1 MAKMARTRFTGHSR
15 TGLVARKRVSVLAAV
30 RVFRDVSR
38 DRIIA
43 AMIILAGLGSFFE
56 SATG

>member
-1 MAKMARTRFTGHSR
+1 MARTRFTGHSR